1 MGPRFVAL
9 VFSVASRLWQWL
21 RTEYCSFSPTLPN
34 DLFVNGKFCGSSS
47 FVLPS
52 VQHSAQRG
60 TLAFAPM
67 LDSLVWFVTS

>member
-1 MGPRFVAL
+1 MGPRFDAF

-21 RTEYCSFSPTLPN
+21 RTEYCSFSPTFPN
-34 DLFVNGKFCGSSS
+34 DLFVNGKFYNTSS

-52 VQHSAQRG
+52 VRHSAQRE
-60 TLAFAPM
+60 TIAFAPM